1 MDAILAGSRVPKDI
15 SLFVSST
22 FRDMQDERDAL
33 RDMVLPRLREFV
45 RQYGIAA
52 DLVDL
57 RWGVDT
63 SVVSEEE
70 QDAKVL
76 EVCLGEIDRCEPFFV
91 LLLGDRYGYVPEG
104 SSTSVTEQEIDHALA
119 DSRCAQRL
127 VCCLRTIDNPSSLS
141 PAQRKVFLDPTH
153 AGQLSALRARLKAD
167 YPDAILEYSVHV
179 ERDGS
184 YDLDAF
190 CEQVVTALERRV
202 REELGEPP
210 VERLHP
216 LEAER
221 ARQVAQAYR
230 LSASFVGREEVV
242 SSLASYCARDD
253 AGLLLVQ
260 AEAGAGKTALVAR
273 LATQLAGTGTVV
285 VAFCGLGPEVS
296 DLPGLLRYLVW
307 SLSSPDAV
315 PEGLYDLTYAQLVSV
330 LHAALEER
338 LKEGPVTLLV
348 DAVDQLADAAEG
360 IFNWAGQNL
369 PRGCHIVCTS
379 LPGDYATALSHVR
392 GSSWPLPSFG
402 EKDAR
407 QLVDAVCTRNH
418 KGALPDA
425 VVDDLLAKAGET
437 GGINPLYVSLV
448 VRHLLMLGKEDYRAI
463 DRTQREYGLSPIQA
477 QIVVMRSIVMT
488 LPADCEGMYEV
499 LVCDAMEVTGLKVFP
514 FFLLA
519 IAASRWGLRVED
531 LSGSLGARFDPA
543 VFAWFRQVLSED
555 FIQRGRMEWDF
566 AHQSFR
572 RMIWHRHRDELLR
585 ANRELVA
592 PYLLSRARFTGDPLP
607 GYRYLVYSADIRDA
621 FVDGEVM
628 HHLYLSDDAASAA
641 GLLSQSGVVPLAKG
655 SHSPYFSG
663 TWCTPLVAAFLDG
676 LADICAL
683 EVARPFE
690 DTFVRRVA
698 QALRGHDGQAWYWF
712 ALALDRMGLFSSP
725 ALYDWPWARKV
736 LLYEDVLSD
745 MGSQP
750 SSGDLGTAAE
760 ALVHCEA
767 AYALATTDPGL
778 MQAFP
783 DRVER
788 GISHCEQARFLAGQ
802 YDESPLTATAGFSCH
817 ILPRISMSMGDL
829 IAPERPEDAIEWSRE
844 YLAYTLQNSGKSDTQ
859 AHKIDVIAGYG
870 MLLGSLIRAGRIGE
884 ADGLLGQTIEVLQNV
899 DDAELSA
906 QELASTQKAW
916 MDASTICRLKRR
928 YGQMAAFGTHAIH
941 QLLRLCSLWPNYLM
955 PGDVLA
961 RLANT
966 LPAFGRSV
974 RLDERARKE
983 AGTLYLKY
991 RCKNMSCSGL
1001 MQLFISAGLGED
1013 VVTQAYQDERRRLAG
1028 GDEKILE
1035 QRDTLD
1041 MAYALYEEFHG
1052 TAATGDAVLER
1063 LTSSL
1068 SIRIDSPAGNIEN
1081 YRAAMCEKLD
1091 KAEKVSSALTEARRA
1106 GLFDDP
1112 GSVGSL
1118 SGDELMEKLR
1128 LVRMLRE
1135 STEAVIGHYGE
1146 AEERLFGLQERF
1158 LTYARE
1164 LMCRYPSGLSSK
1176 DAIEFARDC
1185 IMRASQMCWG
1195 AFEQSEFETC
1205 LNDRDVP
1212 VDNGGL
1218 IVALDLLFEGL
1229 KVVPLIVGNSERART
1244 NMFLYGAI
1252 GDLAAGIPGV
1262 ASMRTKYYA
1271 LACAAYGE
1279 IKSPSQGDGEYV
1291 RHVKA
1296 EYLRLSGSGRTD

>member
-1 MDAILAGSRVPKDI
+1 MDAMLAGSQVPKDI

-22 FRDMQDERDAL
+22 FRDMQDERDVL
-33 RDMVLPRLREFV
+33 RDLVLPRLREFV
-45 RQYGIAA
+45 RPYGIAA

-63 SVVSEEE
+63 SAVSEEE

-273 LATQLAGTGTVV
+273 LATQLAGMGTVV

-360 IFNWAGQNL
+360 TFNWAGHNL

-448 VRHLLMLGKEDYRAI
+448 VRHLLMLGKKDYRAI

-607 GYRYLVYSADIRDA
+607 GYRYLVYSADVRDA

-628 HHLYLSDDAASAA
+628 HHLCLADDAAGAA
-641 GLLSQSGVVPLAKG
+641 GLLCQEGVLAGLSEQLVPLG
-655 SHSPYFSG
+655 FS
-663 TWCTPLVAAFLDG
+663 LVGG
-676 LADICAL
+676 LAGACVQEASL
-683 EVARPFE
+683 PFE
-690 DTFVRRVA
+690 RTFLCRAVRA
-698 QALRGHDGQAWYWF
+698 MQGRGDGEWYWF
-712 ALALDRMGLFSSP
+712 VLAFDRVGLFSHP
-725 ALYDWPWARKV
+725 ETYA
-736 LLYEDVLSD
+736 LSD
-745 MGSQP
+745 EWRLSLFSEIARVLGEQGTGSDLDKVVRATVLIELGRLGDGVAGMTGKEEERSQASTYLARAEELLAGLDLTSMGGRMGYAVDLNRRLGLDLGHLHLSQSRYDDARACYERYIE
-750 SSGDLGTAAE
+750 SSERVYRAARNKGLKASGSWGDLLAGYISLLQLLLMVGDKEAASPVCGRMVALLDDQKMEDLDANQLSHAMSAWGMAGASLKISESDAE
-760 ALVHCEA
+760 AVRCAYESLSCLV
-767 AYALATTDPGL
+767 
-778 MQAFP
+778 
-783 DRVER
+783 
-788 GISHCEQARFLAGQ
+788 
-802 YDESPLTATAGFSCH
+802 
-817 ILPRISMSMGDL
+817 RI
-829 IAPERPEDAIEWSRE
+829 
-844 YLAYTLQNSGKSDTQ
+844 T
-859 AHKIDVIAGYG
+859 
-870 MLLGSLIRAGRIGE
+870 
-884 ADGLLGQTIEVLQNV
+884 
-899 DDAELSA
+899 
-906 QELASTQKAW
+906 
-916 MDASTICRLKRR
+916 
-928 YGQMAAFGTHAIH
+928 
-941 QLLRLCSLWPNYLM
+941 SLWPDFLSSM
-955 PGDVLA
+955 ERDRELISDLRVLQA
-961 RLANT
+961 RPLPEGEGRRTIERLAQKAIDDSCGLAINGVSM
-966 LPAFGRSV
+966 AQV
-974 RLDERARKE
+974 MAE
-983 AGTLYLKY
+983 AGLSETVVARAYSQERVAALKVD
-991 RCKNMSCSGL
+991 N
-1001 MQLFISAGLGED
+1001 
-1013 VVTQAYQDERRRLAG
+1013 DERRRA
-1028 GDEKILE
+1028 E
-1035 QRDTLD
+1035 LD
-1041 MAYALYEEFHG
+1041 RTDWSYAAYEESIG
-1052 TAATGDAVLER
+1052 NYQVSDEILSRLER
-1063 LTSSL
+1063 SL
-1068 SIRIDSPAGNIEN
+1068 ENRLASPAG
-1081 YRAAMCEKLD
+1081 A
-1091 KAEKVSSALTEARRA
+1091 
-1106 GLFDDP
+1106 
-1112 GSVGSL
+1112 
-1118 SGDELMEKLR
+1118 
-1128 LVRMLRE
+1128 
-1135 STEAVIGHYGE
+1135 
-1146 AEERLFGLQERF
+1146 
-1158 LTYARE
+1158 
-1164 LMCRYPSGLSSK
+1164 
-1176 DAIEFARDC
+1176 
-1185 IMRASQMCWG
+1185 
-1195 AFEQSEFETC
+1195 
-1205 LNDRDVP
+1205 
-1212 VDNGGL
+1212 
-1218 IVALDLLFEGL
+1218 
-1229 KVVPLIVGNSERART
+1229 IVGNSAAWKSQLSLIRDLRSLRASV
-1244 NMFLYGAI
+1244 L
-1252 GDLAAGIPGV
+1252 
-1262 ASMRTKYYA
+1262 S
-1271 LACAAYGE
+1271 
-1279 IKSPSQGDGEYV
+1279 
-1291 RHVKA
+1291 
-1296 EYLRLSGSGRTD
+1296 LSGSASPTEEELSRGAQDCALLASRYLELRKHCCGLVRRELELFRRSLDCCRALKERGSSLYDPWLHASACLCTGERIEVTATSNKECAEALSILFDEGVGAASLLGDNDGAHRLLQGLWMCSARCCSHSKERKLLEWGVMLCRLSAVAYQRIAAKTMTDDERNAEAQHLAQSLQKVGRELYPDFKVSVDSVMR